1 MNSESLHMKELHL
14 LPKYTFGRQFADYM
28 AAHHFDINERPK
40 VKHISAMENEE
51 LVYLMLR
58 YRQIHDFWWE
68 ILPLL
73 LLLLS
78 LFLLRLFLF
87 KL

>member
-1 MNSESLHMKELHL
+1 MKELHL
-14 LPKYTFGRQFADYM
+14 LPEYTFGRQFADYM

-40 VKHISAMENEE
+40 VKHISAMEKEE

-68 ILPLL
+68 TLPLL

>member
-1 MNSESLHMKELHL
+1 MKELQL

-68 ILPLL
+68 ILLLLFL